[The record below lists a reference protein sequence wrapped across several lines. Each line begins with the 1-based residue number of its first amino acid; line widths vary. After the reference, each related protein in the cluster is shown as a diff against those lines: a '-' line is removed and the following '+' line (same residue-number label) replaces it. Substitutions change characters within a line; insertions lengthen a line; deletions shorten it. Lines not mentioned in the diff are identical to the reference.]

1 MQAAARTAFTNSLAI
16 MSVRCSFL
24 ASSCPVIPVSGEA
37 NQEDRL
43 WGVYRTCGDQGSG
56 GDERGF
62 ACLGRQFHRQVY
74 AYSPLADARNAR
86 QAVKGNPR
94 NSQMKRERARWR
106 SSG

>member
-1 MQAAARTAFTNSLAI
+1 MQCVSLD
-16 MSVRCSFL
+16 SF
-24 ASSCPVIPVSGEA
+24 CPVIPVSGEA

-62 ACLGRQFHRQVY
+62 ARLGRQFHRQVY
-74 AYSPLADARNAR
+74 AYSPLADARKAR

-94 NSQMKRERARWR
+94 NSQIKRKRGRWR